1 MQGAV
6 CLNPNMEIFFVRHAQ
21 PAWTRDGRSVL
32 DPPLTELGRIQARLL
47 ASDSKQW
54 PAPSELLVSP
64 LQRTRETAEP
74 VARALELQA
83 AVIPFFAE
91 IRLPDWTQTPAEI
104 VDRTLREARG
114 RPVDD
119 WWDGLPGGET
129 FRDFHERITSG
140 LRALLAE
147 RGATR
152 ATDGHPAVWRLE
164 RPDQRLV
171 IVGHG
176 GSNAVALTC
185 LLDLQPVPWEW
196 ERFVSQHAS
205 VTCVR
210 ARRIAGGHIFSLR
223 SFSSVTHLPPD
234 LRTA

>member
-1 MQGAV
+1 
-6 CLNPNMEIFFVRHAQ
+6 MEIFFLRHAQ
-21 PAWTRDGRSVL
+21 PAWTRDGRNVL

-47 ASDSKQW
+47 ASESRQW

-64 LQRTRETAEP
+64 KQRTRETATPLVESLGLEP
-74 VARALELQA
+74 RI
-83 AVIPFFAE
+83 IPFFEE
-91 IRLPDWTQTPAEI
+91 IHLPNWSETPAEV

-114 RPVDD
+114 RPVEE
-119 WWDGLPGGET
+119 WWDGLPGGES

-152 ATDGHPAVWRLE
+152 ATEAHPAVWHLDQ
-164 RPDQRLV
+164 PDQRLV
-171 IVGHG
+171 LVGHG
-176 GSNAVALTC
+176 GSNAVALTY

-205 VTCVR
+205 ITRVR
-210 ARRIAGGHIFSLR
+210 TRRIAGGHIFSLC

-234 LRTA
+234 LRST